1 MLYEKGLISVFQE
14 FSRVH
19 FGGGLGWGYHSM
31 GFWDFPGIYYFPRIL
46 SLKSFGN
53 SYLLHVKVVIA
64 HRFTCGKRKIC

>member
-1 MLYEKGLISVFQE
+1 MLYEKGLISV
-14 FSRVH
+14 SRV
-19 FGGGLGWGYHSM
+19 FKSSFWRGTGLGLSFYGVL
-31 GFWDFPGIYYFPRIL
+31 DFPDIYYFPRIL